1 MKYGLWK
8 TFITQIKRINEA
20 KLSGTY
26 LLYFVNAIVSG
37 LIPVISVFFIKIIVD
52 EITISNSIEQFIWKM
67 LILILLSALCLVLKS
82 IFEGILAGNF
92 FTLRQ
97 KEFERVIRLYYSTKY
112 DNIEDSLFQDTMES
126 ATKAVDGDDRGFQ
139 KTYTNFKLI
148 LNSLFSIILFSII
161 LANFH
166 IALVFVCLFSTIISI
181 IINKK
186 IADYHKKRQKDLGH
200 AYRQKQYYNQ
210 TTSDFAYG
218 KDIRIFSLKEFIMKK
233 YQDKSL
239 SYIKVLSDL
248 LNKEFKYGLFG
259 LITLLIQDS
268 VAYILVIYSAI
279 QKQITLSEV
288 TLYISS
294 IVTFTTILRTL
305 SDNMIDLIKNLKL
318 TIGYFDFLDSTN
330 LEEKLAFY
338 NADYHEG
345 VSIEFRN
352 VWFKYPNTE
361 KYVLKDL
368 NFKINAKEKIAIVGT
383 NGAGKTTIVKL
394 ICGLFEPTRG
404 QIFINGIDLKTL
416 DKKDYQKLISTVF
429 QDYDIYALSIL
440 ENVGGIKYD
449 RQKAISCIENV
460 GLKETIES
468 LPKGYD
474 TNLLKVIDEQGIDL
488 SGGQKQK
495 LAIARALYKNG
506 GIVILDEPTS
516 ALDALAEASIYQQ
529 FAGLV
534 ENKTAIYI
542 SHRLSSTKFCDRILF
557 FNQNG
562 LQEEGSH
569 EDLMNQKQEY
579 YHMFMVQGKYYQERE
594 DENN

>member
-239 SYIKVLSDL
+239 SYIKVL
-248 LNKEFKYGLFG
+248 
-259 LITLLIQDS
+259 
-268 VAYILVIYSAI
+268 
-279 QKQITLSEV
+279 
-288 TLYISS
+288 
-294 IVTFTTILRTL
+294 
-305 SDNMIDLIKNLKL
+305 
-318 TIGYFDFLDSTN
+318 
-330 LEEKLAFY
+330 
-338 NADYHEG
+338 
-345 VSIEFRN
+345 
-352 VWFKYPNTE
+352 
-361 KYVLKDL
+361 
-368 NFKINAKEKIAIVGT
+368 
-383 NGAGKTTIVKL
+383 
-394 ICGLFEPTRG
+394 
-404 QIFINGIDLKTL
+404 
-416 DKKDYQKLISTVF
+416 
-429 QDYDIYALSIL
+429 
-440 ENVGGIKYD
+440 
-449 RQKAISCIENV
+449 
-460 GLKETIES
+460 IES
-468 LPKGYD
+468 LKRTRKSVRVLP
-474 TNLLKVIDEQGIDL
+474 
-488 SGGQKQK
+488 
-495 LAIARALYKNG
+495 
-506 GIVILDEPTS
+506 
-516 ALDALAEASIYQQ
+516 
-529 FAGLV
+529 
-534 ENKTAIYI
+534 
-542 SHRLSSTKFCDRILF
+542 
-557 FNQNG
+557 
-562 LQEEGSH
+562 
-569 EDLMNQKQEY
+569 
-579 YHMFMVQGKYYQERE
+579 
-594 DENN
+594 